1 MNGPVF
7 YYDFNS
13 PYAYLAASRID
24 ALLPEAQ
31 WQPVAFAFVFAA
43 AQRTP
48 WSLVERTRVTGLE
61 ECEERAAA
69 YGLPLLQL
77 PPDWPVGSYGLLS
90 LRAALA
96 AAEQDALKAFS
107 RAAFD
112 RHFVAGLP
120 LKQDAD
126 IAVVAAV
133 AGLDP
138 DALFAR
144 AHDSEIK
151 QQLQL
156 VTERAIAGGIYG
168 VPTVEVSGQM
178 FWGDDQL
185 EAAAAAL
192 SD

>member
-1 MNGPVF
+1 MSDPVF

-24 ALLPEAQ
+24 ALLPQAQ
-31 WQPVAFAFVFAA
+31 WQPTALAFILRAHD
-43 AQRTP
+43 RTP
-48 WSLVERTRVTGLE
+48 WSINEQTRSSGLL
-61 ECEERAAA
+61 ECQQRAAD
-69 YGLPLLQL
+69 YGLPPLQL

-96 AAEQDALKAFS
+96 AAEQDALKPFS

-138 DALFAR
+138 DPLLAR
-144 AHDSEIK
+144 TNDNEIK
-151 QQLQL
+151 RQLQL
-156 VTERAIAGGIYG
+156 VTERAIANGIYG
-168 VPTVEVSGQM
+168 VPSVELSGQM

-185 EAAAAAL
+185 EAAATTL
-192 SD
+192 SH